1 MPRLDQLHKLL
12 EKTPTDPFLTYGIA
26 LEHKKAAEYETAVQW
41 LDKTIQNDADYCYA
55 YYQKGQVLEQLGR
68 TDDAKAA
75 YQAGIAASR
84 RAGDAHAEGEI
95 AGAMEML
102 G

>member
-1 MPRLDQLHKLL
+1 MSRLDQLQKLL
-12 EKTPTDPFLTYGIA
+12 ERTPGDPFLAYGIA
-26 LEHKKAAEYETAVQW
+26 LEHKKSAAYETAIEW
-41 LDKTIQNDADYCYA
+41 LDKTIQIDADYCYA

-75 YQAGIAASR
+75 YQAGIVASR